1 MKMIIPIMGTNYQ
14 GGTIMTKKEIMEAIK
29 SLAKSQGFYG
39 ILYEFFK
46 ENPEALENFA
56 KQNFKNSIDMVMFL
70 EA

>member
-1 MKMIIPIMGTNYQ
+1 MGKWKFTRNEREN
-14 GGTIMTKKEIMEAIK
+14 IMTKEEIMEAIK

-39 ILYEFFK
+39 RLYEFFK

-56 KQNFKNSIDMVMFL
+56 KQNFKDSLDMVMFL